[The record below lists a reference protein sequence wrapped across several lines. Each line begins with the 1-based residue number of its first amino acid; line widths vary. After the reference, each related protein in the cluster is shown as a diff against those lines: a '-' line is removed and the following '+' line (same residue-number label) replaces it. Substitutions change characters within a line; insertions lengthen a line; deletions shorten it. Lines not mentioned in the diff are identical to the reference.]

1 MEKAP
6 FPILEFDPTPTAI
19 IEPADVVASMDVP
32 EHCVICFFQE
42 VIQWIVEHRDARI
55 IANSKSE
62 IGLHPIFE
70 IEYNSKRL
78 AFFHPGIGAPL
89 AVGLLEEMI
98 IRGCKKF
105 VACGGCGVLDKRI
118 AVGHLLIPVSA
129 IRDEG
134 TSYHY
139 LPPSREIEM
148 DPTALAAIESVL
160 ERHQIDY
167 LRTKTWTTDAI
178 YRETAEKTAAYRE
191 DGCLAVEMEAAAFFA
206 VAKFRGVNFGQILYG
221 GDAVNPS
228 GWDGRAWNSRE
239 EIRRN
244 LFWLAA
250 EAVFEM

>member
-1 MEKAP
+1 M
-6 FPILEFDPTPTAI
+6 
-19 IEPADVVASMDVP
+19 
-32 EHCVICFFQE
+32 
-42 VIQWIVEHRDARI
+42 
-55 IANSKSE
+55 
-62 IGLHPIFE
+62 
-70 IEYNSKRL
+70 
-78 AFFHPGIGAPL
+78 
-89 AVGLLEEMI
+89 
-98 IRGCKKF
+98 
-105 VACGGCGVLDKRI
+105 LDKHI
-118 AVGHLLIPVSA
+118 AVGHLLLPVSA

-178 YRETAEKTAAYRE
+178 YRETAKKTAAYQE
-191 DGCLAVEMEAAAFFA
+191 DGCLAVEMEVAAFFA

-244 LFWLAA
+244 MFWLAA